1 MTILATNETYLNTSK
16 KDIQYK
22 VIYLN
27 AMGYKQEKPDTLK
40 PLQSITKTNPQNKV
54 IVYN

>member
-1 MTILATNETYLNTSK
+1 MQILGTNKTYFNTTK

-22 VIYLN
+22 VVYIN
-27 AMGYKQEKPDTLK
+27 SIGHKQEKPDTLK

-54 IVYN
+54 IIYN

>member
-27 AMGYKQEKPDTLK
+27 AMGYKQEQPDILK

-54 IVYN
+54 IIYN

>member
-1 MTILATNETYLNTSK
+1 MQILRTNQTYLNTSN

-22 VIYLN
+22 VVYIN
-27 AMGYKQEKPDTLK
+27 SIGHKQEKPDTLK

-54 IVYN
+54 IIYN

>member
-1 MTILATNETYLNTSK
+1 MYILRTNQTYLNTSN

-27 AMGYKQEKPDTLK
+27 AMGYKQEKPDILK

-54 IVYN
+54 IIYN

>member
-27 AMGYKQEKPDTLK
+27 AMGYKQEQPDILK
-40 PLQSITKTNPQNKV
+40 PLQSITKNNPQNKV
-54 IVYN
+54 IIYN